1 MEYQEE
7 ILTPV
12 DDANPCGM
20 ELDYDPDYLALER
33 SLSGQPERQYG
44 DTIIPAEA
52 PDWPKAMADAQKLL
66 KRSKDFRLTAI
77 LARSLARTRGIA
89 GALEGIRLNLEMAR
103 RYWDKAYP
111 ALDFDGEHDPVPR
124 GNALAT
130 LTAHDGLLGD
140 LRTAEISTRQLGMLS
155 LGTIERIQSGRES
168 DTNKSLRREQLMQL
182 IAEESNTGNTS
193 LRELQQLRD
202 AADELDKLCQE
213 RLGPDASPDF
223 LPLLGL
229 IDQALPQH
237 PQANFS
243 APAAMDKNIVA
254 ASAEA
259 PLSATPLPHGANSR
273 ADVIR
278 MLDAACAYLEQTE
291 PANPAPLLIRRARQL
306 IGQDFLSILR
316 ELAPDGLPQATL
328 IAGSGKRD

>member
-1 MEYQEE
+1 MEHQE
-7 ILTPV
+7 ILAPV

-77 LARSLARTRGIA
+77 LTRSLARTRGIA
-89 GALEGIRLNLEMAR
+89 GALEGIRLNLEMAHC
-103 RYWDKAYP
+103 YWDEAHP
-111 ALDFDGEHDPVPR
+111 ALAFDGEHDPVPR

-130 LTAHDGLLGD
+130 LTAHDGLLSD
-140 LRTAEISTRQLGMLS
+140 LRTAEIPTRQLGAIS
-155 LGTIERIQSGRES
+155 LGTIERIHSGRES
-168 DTNKSLRREQLMQL
+168 DANKPLRREQLIQL
-182 IAEESNTGNTS
+182 IAEESNTGNAV

-202 AADELDKLCQE
+202 AADELDQLCQE
-213 RLGPDASPDF
+213 RLGPEASPDF
-223 LPLLGL
+223 QPLFGL
-229 IDQALPQH
+229 IDLALPQQFPASH
-237 PQANFS
+237 AQ
-243 APAAMDKNIVA
+243 PAAMDKNTTA
-254 ASAEA
+254 APVEA
-259 PLSATPLPHGANSR
+259 SLPATPLPHEAKSR